1 MPEKL
6 SIRYAAFLRGINVG
20 GNVLVKMAD
29 VKKLFEALGFENVQ
43 TVLASG
49 NILFESGEQ
58 SANKLASTI
67 AAALEKKYQRAIGVI
82 VRSINDLQKIADSKP
97 FKDIDAMPA
106 TRLYVTFLS
115 EKPNST
121 LKIPYIS
128 PEKDFTILAVTNS
141 EIVSVLTVGEKRG
154 TTDAMN
160 IIEKEFGKNVTTR
173 NWNTIEKILKKY
185 SE

>member
-1 MPEKL
+1 MPEKP
-6 SIRYAAFLRGINVG
+6 SIRYAAFLRGVNVG

-43 TVLASG
+43 TILASG

-67 AAALEKKYQRAIGVI
+67 AAALEKKYKRAIGVI
-82 VRSINDLQKIADSKP
+82 VRSIDELQKLADRRL
-97 FKDIDAMPA
+97 FKNITVTPA
-106 TRLYVTFLS
+106 KRLYITFLS
-115 EKPNST
+115 EKPKST

-128 PEKDFTILAVTNS
+128 PEKDFTILTVTNS
-141 EIVSVLTVGEKRG
+141 EVISVLTVTEKRG
-154 TTDAMN
+154 TTDGMN

-173 NWNTIEKILKKY
+173 NWNTIEKILKK
-185 SE
+185 